1 MCEAKFD
8 ALETLAGQ
16 HERLRNA
23 GISLWVN
30 TLDPVSCC
38 GLTDSAALEDP
49 DAIWGRMMAA
59 GISVIQTDQPAAL
72 KAYIE
77 ARRA

>member
-1 MCEAKFD
+1 MRSSAWCSGRFS
-8 ALETLAGQ
+8 G
-16 HERLRNA
+16 
-23 GISLWVN
+23 
-30 TLDPVSCC
+30 

>member
-1 MCEAKFD
+1 
-8 ALETLAGQ
+8 
-16 HERLRNA
+16 
-23 GISLWVN
+23 
-30 TLDPVSCC
+30 
-38 GLTDSAALEDP
+38 
-49 DAIWGRMMAA
+49 MAA